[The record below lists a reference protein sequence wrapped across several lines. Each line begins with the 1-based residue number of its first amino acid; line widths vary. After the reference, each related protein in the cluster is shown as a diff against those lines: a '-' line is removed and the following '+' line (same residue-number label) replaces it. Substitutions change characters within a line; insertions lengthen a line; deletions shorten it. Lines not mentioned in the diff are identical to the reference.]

1 MAENKNT
8 PNMSDT
14 MEINSILEEMHS
26 REGKTKA
33 YQPAER
39 TQPARHARTEVYP
52 DVRRE
57 AASPRPEPSKARTT
71 APSART
77 TVAPAGGLSDDFVF
91 VGEDGRVDAPS
102 SGERQPK
109 KKTKKPLV
117 VALIVAAVV
126 LLAGAGGFTWWYL
139 SSGST
144 TGYVDNISVSGVSI
158 GGMNPEEAKAALA
171 PVEAKLADGIKVD
184 VTLGDK
190 KLTLTKA
197 DVKYSFNTDEVL
209 ARAKAYSEEK
219 GIKSGEQT
227 YEITMK
233 IDEASLS
240 DASKK
245 VAEAFDTKAADA
257 SVASFEPDRSEMF
270 TYKDEVL
277 GKKVKTDDLTNQLK
291 GLFSSGTFSGT
302 VIAPGED
309 VKPAV
314 TVDFLKKNIKK
325 LSSFT
330 TYSTNGY
337 NGNSNMRTAF
347 ASCTGSIIEPGAT
360 WSFNNCTGDSNLESN
375 GYLPAGVIIE
385 GRHETGIGG
394 GICQSSTT
402 IYNAAILC
410 GMEVV
415 ERYCHYYQSSYVD
428 AGRDATI
435 DYGNLDLKVKNPFQY
450 QLFLKCYMEDVTL
463 HAEFYGVPSDEFDD
477 VRISTS
483 SPSYF
488 SNGYKVTASRTFYKD
503 GKVVRTDELPSSTYY
518 TSAPSS
524 NSSKKTSSSSKP
536 ASSSQTVS
544 SEPEPVISE
553 PEEEPIED
561 PVSEP
566 GDDPGSD
573 PGSDPG
579 DDPGDDPGEDPNPE
593 GGE

>member
-1 MAENKNT
+1 
-8 PNMSDT
+8 
-14 MEINSILEEMHS
+14 MHS

-33 YQPAER
+33 YQPAPR
-39 TQPARHARTEVYP
+39 AKVARHVRTEEYTEARTVEPASRPAVSGAHTVSP
-52 DVRRE
+52 
-57 AASPRPEPSKARTT
+57 AAR
-71 APSART
+71 
-77 TVAPAGGLSDDFVF
+77 TVAPAAGPDDDFVF
-91 VGEDGRVDAPS
+91 VGEDGAVDIP
-102 SGERQPK
+102 GRKDRQPK
-109 KKTKKPLV
+109 KKSKKPLI
-117 VALIVAAVV
+117 VALIIIAVI

-139 SSGST
+139 SSGSADS
-144 TGYVDNISVSGVSI
+144 YVSNITVSGVSI
-158 GGMNPEEAKAALA
+158 GGMNPDEAKAALA
-171 PVEAKLADGIKVD
+171 PVEAKLADGVKVD
-184 VTLGDK
+184 VSLGDK

-197 DVKYSFNTDEVL
+197 DLKYSFNTDEVL
-209 ARAKAYSEEK
+209 AQAKAYSEEK
-219 GIKSGEQT
+219 GIKSGEQA
-227 YEITMK
+227 YEIKMK
-233 IDEASLS
+233 IDESSLA

-257 SVASFEPDRSEMF
+257 SVASFEPDKSDMF

-277 GKKVKTDDLTNQLK
+277 GKKVKTDDLTGQLRE
-291 GLFSSGTFSGT
+291 LFASGNYSGA
-302 VIAPGED
+302 VIAPAED

-314 TVDFLKKNIKK
+314 TVDYLKQNIRK

-402 IYNAAILC
+402 IYNAGLLC

-435 DYGNLDLKVKNPFQY
+435 DYGNLDLKLKNPFKY
-450 QLFLKCYMEDVTL
+450 QLFLKCYMEDATL
-463 HAEFYGVPSDEFDD
+463 YAEFYGLPSDEFDD
-477 VRISTS
+477 VQISTS

-488 SNGYKVTASRTFYKD
+488 SNGYKVAASRTFYKN
-503 GKVVRTDELPSSTYY
+503 GAAVRTDELPSSTYY

-524 NSSKKTSSSSKP
+524 TSSKKTSTSSKP
-536 ASSSQTVS
+536 ASTSSQAAS
-544 SEPEPVISE
+544 AAD
-553 PEEEPIED
+553 D
-561 PVSEP
+561 PVSTDP
-566 GDDPGSD
+566 IDDPIDDPGE
-573 PGSDPG
+573 DPG
-579 DDPGDDPGEDPNPE
+579 DDPGADPGEDPGTDPGDDPGTNPGEDE
-593 GGE
+593 GGEGE